1 MYSESIFF
9 PSHIRVN
16 LIISG
21 TYSFIKKIEYTPNP
35 REYIII
41 ITPNKKGFSFFLIKI
56 DTATIANR
64 LNKAE
69 PSIG

>member
-1 MYSESIFF
+1 MYSENILF
-9 PSHIRVN
+9 PSYIRVN
-16 LIISG
+16 SIISG
-21 TYSFIKKIEYTPNP
+21 IYSFIKRIEYTPNS
-35 REYIII
+35 REYTII

-56 DTATIANR
+56 ETATIVNR